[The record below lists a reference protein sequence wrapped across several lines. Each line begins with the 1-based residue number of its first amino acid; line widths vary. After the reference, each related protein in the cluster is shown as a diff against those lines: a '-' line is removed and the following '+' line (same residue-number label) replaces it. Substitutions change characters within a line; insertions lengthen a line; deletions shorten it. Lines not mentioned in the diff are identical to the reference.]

1 MLGLV
6 LQVLLEEF
14 AFDIAHFTE
23 LMAILWGSLQE
34 AWQIVKDKYK
44 HQSQLATGGTCSF
57 MLILMLPIWEF
68 VSFLSKISLIRVT
81 NYATIKNMV
90 IMHKIN
96 NFL

>member
-1 MLGLV
+1 
-6 LQVLLEEF
+6 
-14 AFDIAHFTE
+14 
-23 LMAILWGSLQE
+23 
-34 AWQIVKDKYK
+34 
-44 HQSQLATGGTCSF
+44 